1 MSRDRTAGHRRGEA
15 TRAILL
21 WSARLLTFAGHYL
34 VLLLRASLA
43 VTLEIITPGTSLRP
57 AIVEFRLRART
68 PWEVSVIAHL
78 INLTPGTLVLE
89 VRDRPRALY
98 VHGMFAADVAAFRR
112 ELRDLEG
119 RILHAI
125 RPPGKEDR

>member
-1 MSRDRTAGHRRGEA
+1 MSRDETAMHRLGA
-15 TRAILL
+15 PVRAVLL
-21 WSARLLTFAGHYL
+21 RSARLLAFTGRYL

-43 VTLEIITPGTSLRP
+43 VAREILTPGTSLRP
-57 AIVEFRLRART
+57 AIIEFPLRART

-98 VHGMFAADVAAFRR
+98 VHGMFAADPAAFRR
-112 ELRDLEG
+112 ELSDLEG

-125 RPPGKEDR
+125 RPPGKEDL

>member
-1 MSRDRTAGHRRGEA
+1 MSRDRTAARRLGDTARA
-15 TRAILL
+15 TVVRA
-21 WSARLLTFAGHYL
+21 ARLLAFAGHYL

-43 VTLEIITPGTSLRP
+43 VALEIITPGTSLSP
-57 AIVEFRLRART
+57 AIIEFPLRART
-68 PWEVSVIAHL
+68 PVEVSVIAHL

-98 VHGMFAADVAAFRR
+98 VHGMFAADLAAFRR
-112 ELRDLEG
+112 ELTDLEG

-125 RPPGKEDR
+125 RPPGREDA

>member
-1 MSRDRTAGHRRGEA
+1 MNQDRTVAHRLGEA
-15 TRAILL
+15 ARVAVVR
-21 WSARLLTFAGHYL
+21 SARVLAFAGHYL

-43 VTLEIITPGTSLRP
+43 VALEILTPGTSLSP
-57 AIVEFRLRART
+57 AIIEFPLRART
-68 PWEVSVIAHL
+68 PTEVSVIAHL

-98 VHGMFAADVAAFRR
+98 VHGMFAADPAAFRR
-112 ELRDLEG
+112 ELADLEG

-125 RPPGKEDR
+125 RPPGKEDE